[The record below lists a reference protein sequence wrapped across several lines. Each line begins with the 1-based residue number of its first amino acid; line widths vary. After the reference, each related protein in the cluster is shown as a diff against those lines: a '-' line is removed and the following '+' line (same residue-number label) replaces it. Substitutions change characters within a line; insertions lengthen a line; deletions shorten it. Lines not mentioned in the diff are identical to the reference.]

1 MTIDKDVILDSAR
14 FVAAAVN
21 TIGGVGTIDGKAEQ
35 GAAREIETSLP
46 VVVATVIYDHEPA
59 VGVEVAVVVHHTVD
73 VSAGVASGVE
83 IDEVLSDETV
93 KARSSED
100 LLNVLSRV
108 GSQVENLGKNI
119 FGTFDLR
126 QTSTAEERTFDK
138 IVVEIFYKQIGSFQE
153 IANRTSVVGAEKKV
167 GQGVSG
173 RIRILSCK
181 SSVIRN
187 RLNIKNLNRLQSFQ
201 LLSNRDERQEAEEE
215 SNHLTE
221 LRTSR

>member
-1 MTIDKDVILDSAR
+1 MTIDKDVILESAR

-46 VVVATVIYDHEPA
+46 VVVAAVHHDDEPA

-108 GSQVENLGKNI
+108 CSQVENLGKNI

-126 QTSTAEERTFDK
+126 QTS
-138 IVVEIFYKQIGSFQE
+138 
-153 IANRTSVVGAEKKV
+153 
-167 GQGVSG
+167 
-173 RIRILSCK
+173 
-181 SSVIRN
+181 VI
-187 RLNIKNLNRLQSFQ
+187 
-201 LLSNRDERQEAEEE
+201 EE
-215 SNHLTE
+215 SAFN
-221 LRTSR
+221 